1 MKNKIE
7 IMNKMM
13 LPTRTTFKKRGF
25 TTKGTMRGIDD
36 SIIDRKIGSIIISGY
51 SFICVPHRLILE
63 PKKAMHIA

>member
-36 SIIDRKIGSIIISGY
+36 SIIDRKIGSIIISG
-51 SFICVPHRLILE
+51 
-63 PKKAMHIA
+63 